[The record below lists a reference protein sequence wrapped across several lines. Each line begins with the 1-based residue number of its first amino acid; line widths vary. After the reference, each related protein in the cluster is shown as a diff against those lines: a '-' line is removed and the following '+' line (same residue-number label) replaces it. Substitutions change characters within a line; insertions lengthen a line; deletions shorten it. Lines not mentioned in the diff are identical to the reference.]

1 MVVIIFGK
9 KKGMVAFLKFFTFQI
24 FICEGLYDPD
34 TGKSVLQTGVN
45 ISNLAAVFH
54 ESFLHLAVLSE
65 RKEEHHNDQDR

>member
-34 TGKSVLQTGVN
+34 TGKSVD